1 LAVDLIFLLIRLSRR
16 CRQTPLC
23 SRITNEMTEK
33 QAAYF
38 EKIAPLLNAAVTA
51 DEKGNTVVAYQL
63 YCKILPMLEE
73 AVALPVNSQM

>member
-1 LAVDLIFLLIRLSRR
+1 
-16 CRQTPLC
+16 
-23 SRITNEMTEK
+23 MTEK